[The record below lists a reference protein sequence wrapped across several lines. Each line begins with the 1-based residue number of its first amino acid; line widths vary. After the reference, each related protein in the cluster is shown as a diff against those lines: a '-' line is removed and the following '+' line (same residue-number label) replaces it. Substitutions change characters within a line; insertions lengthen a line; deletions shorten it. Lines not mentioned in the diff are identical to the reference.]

1 MNDIQKLLNAYNALE
16 DEMKQFSRLAG
27 DVLHSIEAREFVSE
41 KINTDMMQCIME
53 FNKRQKEVLKLYQS
67 SGLGDTVPKKMQE
80 MRDQIEQGL
89 ADREQLDYLEAVRK
103 SFRSLYTEDPEVDKA
118 LQKFKDKVDTI
129 KVEKYPLDK
138 CLVYIRPFA
147 VFLTVIKSNDP
158 EKTVELVPILM
169 DYFGSK
175 LVAHVTMSKD
185 IYIGDEAT
193 EFTMEEEIPE
203 DSADQAELP
212 EDKKVN
218 PVKEAESE
226 TVTEESATAIAQ
238 ADKAETVAAGTDEVE
253 AEKPEAVAAEAD
265 EAEAEK
271 PETVAVQEEEPEA
284 VVAEA
289 ADSEQEEEASPEEPV
304 STNAI
309 EDNDMLL
316 NLLASDAEK
325 QEEEDEKFEQY
336 LKEQKKVEKRE
347 AELMQADVKPT
358 ELDPDA
364 LGTIELEPLE
374 PEIKEE
380 DLPEANVITFEDI
393 QEVSRP
399 AKPTKPKKVDLKALL
414 EEDNF
419 SESKLNDPELED
431 MNTGRKKKRRGG
443 KKDSGGFLNPKGIMG
458 GF

>member
-1 MNDIQKLLNAYNALE
+1 MNDMQKLLNAYIALE
-16 DEMKQFSRLAG
+16 DEMNQFSKLAS
-27 DVLHSIEAREFVSE
+27 DVLHSIEVREFVSE
-41 KINTDMMQCIME
+41 KVNTNMMQCIME
-53 FNKRQKEVLKLYQS
+53 FNKKQKEVLKLYKS
-67 SGLGDTVPKKMQE
+67 SGLGDKVPKKMQE
-80 MRDQIEQGL
+80 MRDQIDRGL
-89 ADREQLDYLEAVRK
+89 EDRKQLEYLEAVRN
-103 SFRSLYTEDPEVDKA
+103 SFQSLYTEDPEVDKA
-118 LQKFKDKVDTI
+118 LQKFKDKVNTI

-193 EFTMEEEIPE
+193 EFTMEEQIPK

-212 EDKKVN
+212 EEKNETAEPKK
-218 PVKEAESE
+218 A
-226 TVTEESATAIAQ
+226 
-238 ADKAETVAAGTDEVE
+238 
-253 AEKPEAVAAEAD
+253 AAE
-265 EAEAEK
+265 
-271 PETVAVQEEEPEA
+271 VAEPEEKA
-284 VVAEA
+284 VVAEETVVA
-289 ADSEQEEEASPEEPV
+289 EEESEEPAAEKTEPLDAV
-304 STNAI
+304 EEPKPETEHTVTEPEIAEAEPVKEI
-309 EDNDMLL
+309 EPEAAVAEKVEDTGEILDF
-316 NLLASDAEK
+316 LASDAEK

-336 LKEQKKVEKRE
+336 MKEQKKVEKAE
-347 AELMQADVKPT
+347 KELMQADVGPM

-374 PEIKEE
+374 PEIKE
-380 DLPEANVITFEDI
+380 DALPEANVIALEDI
-393 QEVSRP
+393 QEVARP

-419 SESKLNDPELED
+419 SESKLDDPELD
-431 MNTGRKKKRRGG
+431 DTNTGKKKRKRG
-443 KKDSGGFLNPKGIMG
+443 KKDSGGFLNPRGIMG